1 MEGISIIHVRDDIVL
16 LQFGSNGGNKMSDV
30 FQWQYGHLIDLM
42 WSVRVTE
49 KSWIAETAGT
59 LEVPTWNWRS

>member
-1 MEGISIIHVRDDIVL
+1 
-16 LQFGSNGGNKMSDV
+16 MSDI

-49 KSWIAETAGT
+49 KSWTAGVT
-59 LEVPTWNWRS
+59 GILEVPTWNWGVEEGFCLEHIHFSVLIRHSSTDV

>member
-1 MEGISIIHVRDDIVL
+1 
-16 LQFGSNGGNKMSDV
+16 MSDV

-49 KSWIAETAGT
+49 KSWPAEAAGT

>member
-1 MEGISIIHVRDDIVL
+1 MEGISIIHVRDDIGW
-16 LQFGSNGGNKMSDV
+16 LQIGSNGGNKMSDI

-49 KSWIAETAGT
+49 KSWTAGVT
-59 LEVPTWNWRS
+59 GILEVPTWNWRS